1 MRKVIFTLAALGAA
15 VVMPMSA
22 AIAQPVDNSIL
33 TVTGERT
40 DTALTAYQARVASA
54 PGDEMA
60 WLNIAIL
67 QAHAGRANEA
77 QQAIAHV
84 MALDNAVV
92 QNQFGD
98 DVWSHNWAQNVAPR
112 VTQIS
117 LR

>member
-1 MRKVIFTLAALGAA
+1 MRKMVFAVIALGT
-15 VVMPMSA
+15 A
-22 AIAQPVDNSIL
+22 AITPVLTAIAEPVDNSL

-40 DTALTAYQARVASA
+40 SGALALYQARVAA
-54 PGDEMA
+54 TPGDETA

-67 QAHAGRANEA
+67 QTHAGRAAEA
-77 QQAIAHV
+77 QQAVERV

-98 DVWSHNWAQNVAPR
+98 DVWTHNWAQGVAPR
-112 VTQIS
+112 ATQIS